1 MIKRTFYFYENT
13 IIDIS
18 FCYQE
23 HHFYLI
29 NNFLGKLFMA
39 LIPLN
44 AIAITDNF
52 KVVIGFTNVRL
63 NYNQYSLTFFGRSL
77 LLYQIVILITT
88 FYIIEWQA
96 CNLWTLLMENFC
108 TFVIPNII
116 IKPLICFFLYLM
128 YYTTLLLLL
137 CLCKVNRRYSYD
149 NYINFILNTYR
160 SDILFQPLNHLFLL
174 IQHIT
179 KGII

>member
-1 MIKRTFYFYENT
+1 MKRTFYFYENT

-18 FCYQE
+18 FCYQKY
-23 HHFYLI
+23 HFYLI

-52 KVVIGFTNVRL
+52 KVIIGFTNVRL
-63 NYNQYSLTFFGRSL
+63 NYNQYSLTFFGRSV

-96 CNLWTLLMENFC
+96 CNLWKILMEHFC

-160 SDILFQPLNHLFLL
+160 SDILFQPLNHLFFLL